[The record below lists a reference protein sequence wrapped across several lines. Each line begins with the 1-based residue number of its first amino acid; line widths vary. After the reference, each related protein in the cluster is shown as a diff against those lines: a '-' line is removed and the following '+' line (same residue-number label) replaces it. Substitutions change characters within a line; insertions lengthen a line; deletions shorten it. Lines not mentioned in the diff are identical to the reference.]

1 MDYFINLRGV
11 KHRDAS
17 LALKDISDKQRAKLA
32 EFREQRMSMQNLV
45 DQLDLDLEVER
56 DFTGKVCS
64 EKKGLEI
71 EVKALKEIIA
81 KKEEHD
87 KLQPNKSEHSDD
99 KKFRSESGKL
109 KEVLEIQADLI
120 KAFEK
125 KNEVLNRNLEEHK
138 NEKQRMF
145 IAIEEMEDILK
156 KEVSKTSDEI
166 SDMRN
171 KTKDL
176 EAHIKNQK
184 DEIDIKDEL
193 ISELVSRKENK
204 TNADS
209 S

>member
-1 MDYFINLRGV
+1 MEKNECENGCHRYNKSMDDV
-11 KHRDAS
+11 VKAAAKHRDAA

-32 EFREQRMSMQNLV
+32 EFREQRMSIQNLV
-45 DQLDLDLEVER
+45 DLLDLDLEVEI

-109 KEVLEIQADLI
+109 KEVLETQADLI

-125 KNEVLNRNLEEHK
+125 KNEVLNRNLEEQK
-138 NEKQRMF
+138 NGKQRML
-145 IAIEEMEDILK
+145 IAIEEMDDKLK
-156 KEVSKTSDEI
+156 KEVSE
-166 SDMRN
+166 MRN

-176 EAHIKNQK
+176 EAHIKNPK
-184 DEIDIKDEL
+184 DEIDIKD
-193 ISELVSRKENK
+193 
-204 TNADS
+204 
-209 S
+209 